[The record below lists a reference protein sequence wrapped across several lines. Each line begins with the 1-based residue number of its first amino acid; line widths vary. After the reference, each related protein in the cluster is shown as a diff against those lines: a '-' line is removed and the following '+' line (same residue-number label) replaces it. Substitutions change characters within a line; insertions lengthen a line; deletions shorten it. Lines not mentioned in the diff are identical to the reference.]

1 MKQLLLALL
10 TLPSLGQAQTDS
22 VNTKILYRIEQTDSN
37 NITNSDAIYN
47 RPFIGVQKTRTAI
60 GGYVEGNTNYFSE
73 DGIIEGFSME
83 LRRFNLFIYSSI
95 SRRIKFLS
103 ELEFEHG
110 TKEIALETAQIDF
123 TLNTAF
129 NLRGG
134 VILPQ
139 IGIFNANHDSP
150 NWEFI
155 DRPLSSTN
163 IIPSTLSEVGFGVY
177 GKLLKGNS
185 IISYNLYI
193 TNGIGDGIVL
203 NENAR
208 TSIPSGKSLEMFEED
223 NNGIPMLNGR
233 ISYTL
238 RSKGEVGI
246 SYYGGTYNSFQIEGE
261 TIDKKRNLNITG
273 IDFCTNVKKLETTG
287 EFVIARIDVPE
298 NLSELYGEYQIGGFL
313 DLVYPIISKPILNYD
328 KAQILL
334 SFRGEYVDY
343 NYGKMVSLNKE
354 IGDEVRGIGIGL
366 SFRPTPS
373 TVFKVNYKFQ
383 KSYDFLGN
391 PPVNLGGWQFGFA
404 SYF

>member
-10 TLPSLGQAQTDS
+10 TLPSLGHAQTDS
-22 VNTKILYRIEQTDSN
+22 INTKILYRIEQTDSN

-47 RPFIGVQKTRTAI
+47 RPFIGVKNTRTAI

-73 DGIIEGFSME
+73 DGVIEGFSME
-83 LRRFNLFIYSSI
+83 LRRYNLFIYSSI

-123 TLNTAF
+123 AFNTGF

-139 IGIFNANHDSP
+139 IGIFNSNHDSP

-155 DRPLSSTN
+155 DRPLSSTEL
-163 IIPSTLSEVGFGVY
+163 IPSTLSEVGFGVY

-185 IISYNLYI
+185 IVSYNLYV
-193 TNGIGDGIVL
+193 TNGIGDGLVL

-208 TSIPSGKSLEMFEED
+208 TSIASGKSLEMFEED

-233 ISYTL
+233 VSFTL
-238 RSKGEVGI
+238 RNKGEVGI
-246 SYYGGTYNSFQIEGE
+246 SYYGGTYNSFQIDGE
-261 TIDKKRNLNITG
+261 SIDKKRGLHITA
-273 IDFCTNVKKLETTG
+273 IDVCTNVKKLETQG

-313 DLVYPIISKPILNYD
+313 DLVYPIISKPILNYE

-343 NYGKMVSLNKE
+343 NYGKMVSLNKN
-354 IGDEVRGIGIGL
+354 IGDEVRGMGIGL
-366 SFRPTPS
+366 SFRPSPS
-373 TVFKVNYKFQ
+373 TVFKGNYKFQ

>member
-10 TLPSLGQAQTDS
+10 TLPTLGHTQTDS
-22 VNTKILYRIEQTDSN
+22 INTKILYRIEQTDSN

-47 RPFIGVQKTRTAI
+47 RPFIGVRKTRTAI

-273 IDFCTNVKKLETTG
+273 IDFCTNFNKFETQG
-287 EFVIARIDVPE
+287 
-298 NLSELYGEYQIGGFL
+298 
-313 DLVYPIISKPILNYD
+313 
-328 KAQILL
+328 
-334 SFRGEYVDY
+334 
-343 NYGKMVSLNKE
+343 
-354 IGDEVRGIGIGL
+354 
-366 SFRPTPS
+366 
-373 TVFKVNYKFQ
+373 
-383 KSYDFLGN
+383 
-391 PPVNLGGWQFGFA
+391 
-404 SYF
+404 

>member
-134 VILPQ
+134 VI
-139 IGIFNANHDSP
+139 
-150 NWEFI
+150 
-155 DRPLSSTN
+155 
-163 IIPSTLSEVGFGVY
+163 
-177 GKLLKGNS
+177 
-185 IISYNLYI
+185 
-193 TNGIGDGIVL
+193 
-203 NENAR
+203 
-208 TSIPSGKSLEMFEED
+208 
-223 NNGIPMLNGR
+223 
-233 ISYTL
+233 
-238 RSKGEVGI
+238 
-246 SYYGGTYNSFQIEGE
+246 
-261 TIDKKRNLNITG
+261 
-273 IDFCTNVKKLETTG
+273 
-287 EFVIARIDVPE
+287 
-298 NLSELYGEYQIGGFL
+298 
-313 DLVYPIISKPILNYD
+313 
-328 KAQILL
+328 
-334 SFRGEYVDY
+334 
-343 NYGKMVSLNKE
+343 
-354 IGDEVRGIGIGL
+354 
-366 SFRPTPS
+366 
-373 TVFKVNYKFQ
+373 
-383 KSYDFLGN
+383 
-391 PPVNLGGWQFGFA
+391 
-404 SYF
+404 